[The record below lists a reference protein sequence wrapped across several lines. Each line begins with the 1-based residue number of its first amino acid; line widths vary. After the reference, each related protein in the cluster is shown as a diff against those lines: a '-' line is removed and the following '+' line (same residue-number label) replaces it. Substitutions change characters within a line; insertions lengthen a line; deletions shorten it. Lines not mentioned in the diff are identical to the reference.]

1 MLSHRLL
8 VFGLVGHYPTN
19 YLISRKLLPKRPEP
33 FFQSSV
39 LKRKVRGIRPD
50 FSGLSPS
57 SGQITYVLLSRPPL
71 DMCSPKKAI
80 SFDLHALG
88 APPAFV
94 LSQDQT
100 LNITVSFY
108 YPVVK
113 VLGIQPKKMRSKTQ
127 QTYMLILLGI
137 TVK

>member
-33 FFQSSV
+33 FFQSS
-39 LKRKVRGIRPD
+39 LLERKVRGIRPD
-50 FSGLSPS
+50 FSRLSPS

-100 LNITVSFY
+100 LNIYGF
-108 YPVVK
+108 
-113 VLGIQPKKMRSKTQ
+113 
-127 QTYMLILLGI
+127 LLLSSC
-137 TVK
+137 

>member
-1 MLSHRLL
+1 M
-8 VFGLVGHYPTN
+8 
-19 YLISRKLLPKRPEP
+19 
-33 FFQSSV
+33 
-39 LKRKVRGIRPD
+39 
-50 FSGLSPS
+50 
-57 SGQITYVLLSRPPL
+57 LLSRPPL

>member
-33 FFQSSV
+33 FFQSS
-39 LKRKVRGIRPD
+39 LLERKVRGIRPD

>member
-8 VFGLVGHYPTN
+8 VLGLVGHYPTN
-19 YLISRKLLPKRPEP
+19 YLISRKLLPKRPKP
-33 FFQSSV
+33 FFPPSV
-39 LKRKVRGIRPD
+39 LKGKVRGIRPD

-57 SGQITYVLLSRPPL
+57 SGQITYVLLSRLPL
-71 DMCSPKKAI
+71 ANRASPGR

-100 LNITVSFY
+100 LVFVIFPST
-108 YPVVK
+108 
-113 VLGIQPKKMRSKTQ
+113 IQ
-127 QTYMLILLGI
+127 LLKYI
-137 TVK
+137 KIRETIIIYFTALRVNKNCPSL